1 MAENKYFLDLAGLQ
15 SLWNK
20 MKSTFASK
28 GDVEA
33 IESQIG
39 TINENIANLEKDI
52 ADVEALTLL
61 NAPKEAINYSDAISK
76 VNADPKT
83 VSAGSIIVVGSDEEL
98 DGVTYKEGFYIVDT
112 DRSLHYIG
120 TTVGGTDAD
129 IADLR
134 SKISKLEEQII
145 NAALIVDQDG
155 NTLGSLT
162 ISNNSLL
169 MVYDDQVVANSDS
182 VNALTHKAIAA
193 KFGEL
198 EGMISGL
205 PKFNI
210 LPVDQLPEDEISLST
225 IYLLK
230 NTDEQDKNLY
240 TEYIYVQQN
249 KKWEKLGEQSIAL
262 DNYVTIEYL
271 TNTINDALKNYAT
284 TAQLEQAK
292 AEVKEEILGEVAATY
307 ATQESLADFMTEEMI
322 ISSIQTGRIGDV
334 ITITDEQIDE
344 LV

>member
-1 MAENKYFLDLAGLQ
+1 MAETKKYFLDLSGLQ

-20 MKSTFASK
+20 MKDTFASK

-33 IESQIG
+33 FGGQIS

-52 ADVEALTLL
+52 ADSEALTLYY
-61 NAPKEAINYSDAISK
+61 APKEAVNYSDAISK
-76 VNADPKT
+76 VNADPA
-83 VSAGSIIVVGSDEEL
+83 VISAGSIIVVGADEVI

-134 SKISKLEEQII
+134 SRIAELESQII
-145 NAALIVDQDG
+145 KTGLITTPDG
-155 NTLGSLT
+155 TTLSAIT

-169 MVYDDQVVANSDS
+169 MVYDDAVVANSDS
-182 VNALTHKAIAA
+182 VNALTHKAVAA

-198 EGMISGL
+198 EGMISNL

-210 LPVDQLPEDEISLST
+210 EPVEVLPESPSLNT

-230 NTDEQDKNLY
+230 NSNEQSNNLY
-240 TEYIYVQQN
+240 TEYIYVQG
-249 KKWEKLGEQSIAL
+249 KGWEKLGEQTIVL
-262 DNYVTIEYL
+262 DDYVTKEFL
-271 TNTINDALKNYAT
+271 TTTINDALKTYAT
-284 TAQLEQAK
+284 VAQLESTK
-292 AEVKEEILGEVAATY
+292 AEIKEEVLETVAATY
-307 ATQESLADFMTEEMI
+307 ATQEMLAGFMTESEI
-322 ISSIQTGRIGDV
+322 IASIQEGNIGDA
-334 ITITDEQIDE
+334 ITITEDQIAE